1 MYNFLSAFVICGIV
15 VLIGEMI
22 SNLTKA
28 WVPSVFASACIL
40 LVGYWTII
48 PYDLVK
54 DSYLIPF
61 GATIA
66 IYLLIVHMGTVIS
79 LQTLMEQWRTVV
91 ICLAGLVGMCLF
103 VMVLCPM
110 MMDWSLIVAGLP
122 PLTGGVVA
130 ATIMQ
135 QAATERGLT
144 EAAVFAISMYCIQ
157 GFAGY
162 PLTAI
167 CMKYEGKRL
176 LKEFREKGQT
186 ATSQQEMDAV
196 RNVTALPKDTSN
208 GILALPESWNSPVMT
223 LTKLALVGWLA
234 SLVGGWTGISGAVWA
249 LVFGVIFCTLGFLET
264 DALHRCNSFNILMF
278 ALTMFVFDGLKD
290 CTPEMLVEIA
300 VPMVEMIVIG
310 VLGMGI
316 FAFVI
321 AKVLKQSFALSFAN
335 SLTALYGFPF
345 NAIIT
350 EATCKAMA
358 KTKEENEYLMSKM
371 FPSMI
376 VGGFVTVTIT
386 SVIIA
391 GFFVN
396 LF

>member
-15 VLIGEMI
+15 VILGEAI

-40 LVGYWTII
+40 LVGYWTVL

-79 LQTLMEQWRTVV
+79 LQTLIEQWKTVV
-91 ICLAGLVGMCLF
+91 ICLVGLAGMTVA
-103 VMVLCPM
+103 VLLICPM
-110 MMDWSLIVAGLP
+110 LMDWSMVVAGLP
-122 PLTGGVVA
+122 PLTGGIVA

-135 QAATERGLT
+135 QAATEAGFT
-144 EAAVFAISMYCIQ
+144 TAAVFAISMYCIQ

-176 LKEFREKGQT
+176 LAEYRSGQRVS
-186 ATSQQEMDAV
+186 TSEMDAI

-223 LTKLALVGWLA
+223 LTKLALVGWLSA
-234 SLVGGWTGISGAVWA
+234 MVGGWTGISGAVWA
-249 LVFGVIFCTLGFLET
+249 LVFGVIFCSLGFLET

-290 CTPEMLVEIA
+290 CTPQMLESIL
-300 VPMVEMIVIG
+300 VPMVEMIVVG
-310 VLGMGI
+310 VAGM
-316 FAFVI
+316 AVLAWVV

-335 SLTALYGFPF
+335 CLTALYGFPF

-358 KTKEENEYLMSKM
+358 KTKEENDFLMSKM

>member
-15 VLIGEMI
+15 VIIGEAI

-28 WVPSVFASACIL
+28 WVPSVFASACLL
-40 LVGYWTII
+40 LVGYWTIL

-61 GATIA
+61 GATVA

-79 LQTLMEQWRTVV
+79 LKTLMEQWKTVV
-91 ICLAGLVGMCLF
+91 MCLVGLAGMCILSLL
-103 VMVLCPM
+103 LCPLF
-110 MMDWSLIVAGLP
+110 MDWAYIVAGLP
-122 PLTGGVVA
+122 PLTGGIVA

-135 QAATERGLT
+135 QAATEHGLT
-144 EAAVFAISMYCIQ
+144 SAAVFAITMYCVQ

-167 CMKYEGKRL
+167 FMKAEGAKL
-176 LKEFREKGQT
+176 LKEFREGQRV
-186 ATSQQEMDAV
+186 SQDEVSAV
-196 RNVTALPKDTSN
+196 KNVTSLPSSERR
-208 GILALPESWNSPVMT
+208 GPLALPDSLNTPVVM
-223 LTKLALVGWLA
+223 LTKIGMVAWL
-234 SLVGGWTGISGAVWA
+234 SMMVGGFTGISGAVWA
-249 LVFGVIFCTLGFLET
+249 LIFGVVFCSLGFLEP
-264 DALHRCNSFNILMF
+264 DILHRCNSFNILMF

-290 CTPEMLVEIA
+290 CTPEMLMGII
-300 VPMVEMIVIG
+300 VPMILLIVIG

-316 FAFVI
+316 FAWVA
-321 AKVLKQSFALSFAN
+321 AKVMKMSFPLSFCN
-335 SLTALYGFPF
+335 CLTALYGFPF
-345 NAIIT
+345 NVIIT
-350 EATCKAMA
+350 ESTCKAMA
-358 KTKEENEYLMSKM
+358 KTKEEHEFLMSKM

-376 VGGFVTVTIT
+376 IGGFVTVTIT
-386 SVIIA
+386 SVILA

>member
-15 VLIGEMI
+15 VILGEAI

-40 LVGYWTII
+40 LVGYWTVL

-79 LQTLMEQWRTVV
+79 LQTLIEQWKTVV
-91 ICLAGLVGMCLF
+91 ICLVGLAGMTAA
-103 VMVLCPM
+103 VLLICPM
-110 MMDWSLIVAGLP
+110 LMDWSMVVAGLP
-122 PLTGGVVA
+122 PLTGGIVA

-135 QAATERGLT
+135 QAATEAGFT
-144 EAAVFAISMYCIQ
+144 TAAVFAISMYCIQ

-176 LKEFREKGQT
+176 LAEYRSGQRVS
-186 ATSQQEMDAV
+186 TSEMDAI

-223 LTKLALVGWLA
+223 LTKLALVGWLSA
-234 SLVGGWTGISGAVWA
+234 MVGGWTGISGAVWA
-249 LVFGVIFCTLGFLET
+249 LVFGVIFCSLGFLET

-278 ALTMFVFDGLKD
+278 ALTMFVFDG
-290 CTPEMLVEIA
+290 
-300 VPMVEMIVIG
+300 
-310 VLGMGI
+310 
-316 FAFVI
+316 
-321 AKVLKQSFALSFAN
+321 
-335 SLTALYGFPF
+335 
-345 NAIIT
+345 
-350 EATCKAMA
+350 
-358 KTKEENEYLMSKM
+358 
-371 FPSMI
+371 
-376 VGGFVTVTIT
+376 
-386 SVIIA
+386 
-391 GFFVN
+391 
-396 LF
+396 